1 MEREREEA
9 IERGAFKVM
18 VATGM
23 LRATYLNTHT
33 PHMGMAQKP
42 NSCSRAANS
51 SMGLSRMLLAC
62 PPGPPHWSFPSLQ
75 SFKATL
81 LN

>member
-33 PHMGMAQKP
+33 AHGNGTK
-42 NSCSRAANS
+42 
-51 SMGLSRMLLAC
+51 
-62 PPGPPHWSFPSLQ
+62 
-75 SFKATL
+75 T
-81 LN
+81 